1 VARFMKVDGSLVPI
15 GPGPMEV
22 DLNEVDFSSL
32 PTSDPEDEGKLWNDA
47 GTVKV
52 SAG

>member
-1 VARFMKVDGSLVPI
+1 MARYMKVNGVLEPI
-15 GPGPMEV
+15 GPGPMELAP
-22 DLNEVDFSSL
+22 DAIYGSSL
-32 PTSDPEDEGKLWNDA
+32 PTTDPEDEGKLWNDA